1 MVNLANIDVGGVLSG
16 AGDFLKAVR
25 AAITGKEPFGDLE

>member
-1 MVNLANIDVGGVLSG
+1 MISLANIDVGGVLSG

-25 AAITGKEPFGDLE
+25 AAITFFY